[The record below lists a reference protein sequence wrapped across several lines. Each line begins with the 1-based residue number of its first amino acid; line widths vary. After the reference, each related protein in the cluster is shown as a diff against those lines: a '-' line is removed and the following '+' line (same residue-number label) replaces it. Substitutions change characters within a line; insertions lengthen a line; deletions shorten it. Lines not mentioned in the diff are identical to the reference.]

1 MSNSNTGRFFR
12 SLRDNQLNTYTSRA
26 RVPDPEESNSST
38 AGSPWIEE
46 DSIHSW
52 GDPSPFLRAV
62 METNEANRVREE
74 PSISIWQDE
83 DRIETH
89 RRHALQGMDFRNLE
103 DIAVNWTQAAH
114 PMNEIQRVFEEASQ
128 IFEPLSP
135 ASVIIKP
142 ALYHSV
148 IFKLLSRIVELP
160 GNEDLGFTCYL
171 YDSSFSFQGIESVT
185 YTTESDSFIDSRGS
199 SYTFAIPMKLR
210 TRKPYSSSNY
220 MADYSPPLHRNFFRE
235 FEVRSQLTSN
245 QRSLLQSLDQGETVS
260 IRARDQDAA
269 RVGRLPERYT
279 IEHREPAIRSM
290 TVDRS
295 LFSMRSGPG
304 LSNSDNS
311 TLSRMKILTDKKV
324 ENAKIE
330 DVMQVFSELFSNF
343 SDIVNFLNL
352 PSEDCQSVITGLDSL
367 KVLFENNNPKL
378 LNSILSIPE
387 EVKPQLLKSLRDQIY
402 TFSGVS
408 SVLKT
413 EPLNGSLTALIDV
426 KWSARNS
433 SSGSEISFN
442 SPF

>member
-1 MSNSNTGRFFR
+1 MSNSNTGRFFC
-12 SLRDNQLNTYTSRA
+12 SLRDNQLNSYTPRA
-26 RVPDPEESNSST
+26 RVSDPEESNSSA
-38 AGSPWIEE
+38 AGSPRIEG
-46 DSIHSW
+46 DSIYSS

-62 METNEANRVREE
+62 MEINEANRVREE

-89 RRHALQGMDFRNLE
+89 RRHSLQNMDFRSLE
-103 DIAVNWTQAAH
+103 DIAVNWTQATR

-128 IFEPLSP
+128 TFEPLSP

-148 IFKLLSRIVELP
+148 IFRLLSRIVDLP
-160 GNEDLGFTCYL
+160 GNEDLAFTCYL

-185 YTTESDSFIDSRGS
+185 YNPESDSFTDSRGS

-210 TRKPYSSSNY
+210 TRKPYSCSNY
-220 MADYSPPLHRNFFRE
+220 IGDYSPPLHINFFRE

-245 QRSLLQSLDQGETVS
+245 QRSLLQSLDQGETLS
-260 IRARDQDAA
+260 IRAMDQNAA
-269 RVGRLPERYT
+269 VVGQLPERY
-279 IEHREPAIRSM
+279 IMRHREPAIRSM

-295 LFSMRSGPG
+295 LFSMRPET
-304 LSNSDNS
+304 SNSDNS

-378 LNSILSIPE
+378 LNSILNIPE

-413 EPLNGSLTALIDV
+413 EPLNVSLTTFIDV
-426 KWSARNS
+426 KWSSRNS
-433 SSGSEISFN
+433 SSNSEVSF